1 MIYFDNAATTLHKP
15 QEVIDAVVQA
25 MTSFGNYG
33 RGVHEGA
40 LSAART
46 VSEARQALAAFFG
59 CPDPSRVIFT
69 ANATASLNTAICG
82 MLSEGDGVIATDLAH
97 NSVLRPL
104 YRLEKEH
111 GVELQFVT
119 AGTDGKL
126 NYDDFERLLTRKT
139 RVVVSTHAS
148 NLTGDMTDLAKVG
161 AFCRKHGLLHIVDA
175 AQTAGTFPIDM
186 KAMGIDALCFSGHK
200 GMMAPQGVGVLLLMP
215 GVEVRP
221 LLVGGTG
228 VQSHLPSQPAQ
239 YPEHLEAGTLN
250 THGIAGLLAA
260 LRYIEDK
267 TPQAIHAREFA
278 LATRFYEGI
287 RSADGVT
294 VYGDFSADRAAI
306 VTLNIRDYG
315 SSEVADALARD
326 YGIAVRSGAHCA
338 PRMHAALGTEK
349 QGAVRFSFGW
359 FNTDDEVDAAI
370 AAVKEIAEC

>member
-1 MIYFDNAATTLHKP
+1 MFYFDNAATTLHKP
-15 QEVIDAVVQA
+15 QEVVDAVVQA

-46 VSEARQALAAFFG
+46 VSEARQALAGFFG

-69 ANATASLNTAICG
+69 ANATASLNMAICG
-82 MLSEGDGVIATDLAH
+82 MLSEGDGVIATDYAH

-104 YRLEKEH
+104 YRLEKER
-111 GVELQFVT
+111 GIELQFVP
-119 AGTDGKL
+119 ADMNGNLDY
-126 NYDDFERLLTRKT
+126 NSFERFLTPKT
-139 RVVVSTHAS
+139 RAVVSTHAS
-148 NLTGDMTDLAKVG
+148 NLTGDVTDLAKVG

-186 KAMGIDALCFSGHK
+186 DTMGIDALCFSGHK
-200 GMMAPQGVGVLLLMP
+200 GMMGPQGIGVLILMP
-215 GVEVRP
+215 GIEVRP

-228 VQSHLPSQPAQ
+228 VQSHLPTQPTQ

-260 LRYIEDK
+260 LRYTESK
-267 TPQAIHAREFA
+267 TSQAIHAHELA
-278 LATRFYEGI
+278 LATRFYEGVRGI
-287 RSADGVT
+287 DGVMI
-294 VYGDFSADRAAI
+294 YGDHSSDRAPI

-326 YGIAVRSGAHCA
+326 YDIAVRSGAHCA

-359 FNTDDEVDAAI
+359 FNTEEEVDAAI
-370 AAVKEIAEC
+370 RAVKEIAE